1 MLYLANISSNGN
13 SSLGHSI
20 VGAIAIDVNLP
31 DFITIIN
38 HPSLRRVFP
47 PPGVDVR
54 LQTNFKGIDLFQEN
68 SWRVVQKYCPW

>member
-20 VGAIAIDVNLP
+20 VGAIAIDVNQQ
-31 DFITIIN
+31 DFITIIS

-47 PPGVDVR
+47 PTP
-54 LQTNFKGIDLFQEN
+54 FSF
-68 SWRVVQKYCPW
+68 RVLQKYCLW

>member
-31 DFITIIN
+31 DFITIIS
-38 HPSLRRVFP
+38 HPSLRRVF
-47 PPGVDVR
+47 
-54 LQTNFKGIDLFQEN
+54 QEN
-68 SWRVVQKYCPW
+68 SLRVVQKYCLW

>member
-38 HPSLRRVFP
+38 YPSLRRVFP
-47 PPGVDVR
+47 PPAG
-54 LQTNFKGIDLFQEN
+54 
-68 SWRVVQKYCPW
+68 

>member
-47 PPGVDVR
+47 PPPG
-54 LQTNFKGIDLFQEN
+54 LMLGYKPTSKG
-68 SWRVVQKYCPW
+68 

>member
-31 DFITIIN
+31 DFITIIS

-47 PPGVDVR
+47 PPG
-54 LQTNFKGIDLFQEN
+54 LMLGYEPTSKG
-68 SWRVVQKYCPW
+68 